1 MKRIDF
7 SLSNGKIYH
16 KSLLSICWIA
26 LVSGSL
32 AIVVL
37 FACMLAYEMTPS
49 EKVGFGS
56 LGFVVCFPIIFSAY
70 HLIKQNKLKKKVDLW
85 SKDAVELSAS
95 MKSQSSNVGM
105 LLSKPTIIV
114 EFSYQGKR
122 YEKEIFNGKKKFM
135 IVNQYINKKVKI
147 LYSPTYDEVLILKDD
162 KISLA

>member
-1 MKRIDF
+1 
-7 SLSNGKIYH
+7 
-16 KSLLSICWIA
+16 
-26 LVSGSL
+26 
-32 AIVVL
+32 
-37 FACMLAYEMTPS
+37 MLAYEMTLS
-49 EKVGFGS
+49 EKIGFGS
-56 LGFVVCFPIIFSAY
+56 LGFIVCFPIIFSAY